1 LIAEAER
8 RPLTEDDLAGLGVHR
23 LPLPIPFVA
32 AGGPVNVYL
41 IEAAGGGLVLF
52 DAGLGS
58 EAAQGALEAGFDR
71 LGFRFEEL
79 RRIVVSHGHVDHY
92 GAARWVQERWA
103 AGHPGATLPVSAHPR
118 DLMKLDERGPRLRD
132 QHHLYGAHFFRLG
145 VPLEVMT
152 AMAASGDGSTRLAR
166 RIPDVQPIEAGAV
179 VEGRGLRFEVIE
191 MPGHTPGLICL
202 WAPEQ
207 GVLIPADHLLERIS
221 PNPIIELDAEGRQVH
236 RPLSVYLES
245 LAKTR
250 ALEISLVMPGHGP
263 GFTGH
268 RALIDSLLGF
278 YLKRQEKLLGLLAE
292 RPRSGWELCTAI
304 FPRASAT
311 DAFLTMSETVANL
324 EVLEDGG
331 AVVRVEEAGVWKFG
345 ATGAAA
351 GPLPTPR
358 ARR

>member
-1 LIAEAER
+1 MIAEAER
-8 RPLTEDDLAGLGVHR
+8 RALTEAGLASLGVHR

-58 EAAQGALEAGFDR
+58 EAAQGALAAGFDR
-71 LGFRFEEL
+71 LGFRFEQL
-79 RRIVVSHGHVDHY
+79 QRIVVSHGHVDHY
-92 GAARWVQERWA
+92 GAARWVQERCA
-103 AGHPGATLPVSAHPR
+103 EGRPGATLPVLAHPR
-118 DLMKLDERGPRLRD
+118 DLMKLDERGPRFRD
-132 QHHLYGAHFFRLG
+132 QQAIYGRHFLRLG
-145 VPLEVMT
+145 VPLDVLQ
-152 AMAASGDGSTRLAR
+152 ALAASGDGAQRLAR

-179 VEGRGLRFEVIE
+179 IEGRCLRFEVIE

-207 GVLIPADHLLERIS
+207 GVLIPADHLLERVS
-221 PNPIIELDAEGRQVH
+221 PNPIIELDADGKQVH
-236 RPLSVYLES
+236 RPLSVYLQS
-245 LAKTR
+245 LARTR
-250 ALEISLVMPGHGP
+250 ALEVSLVMPGHGP
-263 GFTGH
+263 GFGGH
-268 RALIDSLLGF
+268 RALIDGLLGF
-278 YLKRQEKLLGLLAE
+278 YEKRQQKLLGLLEE

-324 EVLEDGG
+324 EVLEDRG

-345 ATGAAA
+345 ATGATAS
-351 GPLPTPR
+351 PLPTPP
-358 ARR
+358 ARP

>member
-1 LIAEAER
+1 M
-8 RPLTEDDLAGLGVHR
+8 TEQELAGLGVHR

-32 AGGPVNVYL
+32 AGGPVNVYV

-58 EAAQGALEAGFDR
+58 DQAEAALQAGFDR
-71 LGFRFEEL
+71 LGFRFEEV

-92 GAARWVQERWA
+92 GAARWVQERWKKERH
-103 AGHPGATLPVSAHPR
+103 AGELPVFAHPR
-118 DLMKLDERGPRLRD
+118 DLLKIDERGPRLRD
-132 QHHLYGAHFFRLG
+132 QHQLYGAHFSRLG
-145 VPLEVMT
+145 VPTEVMA

-202 WAPEQ
+202 WSPGL
-207 GVLIPADHLLERIS
+207 GVLLPADHLLERVS

-236 RPLSVYLES
+236 RPLVTYLKSIER
-245 LAKTR
+245 TR

-268 RALIDSLLGF
+268 RALIDGLLGF
-278 YLKRQEKLLGLLAE
+278 YEKRQAKLLGLLDE
-292 RPRSGWELCTAI
+292 RPRTGWELCQAI
-304 FPRASAT
+304 FPRAGPG

-324 EVLEDGG
+324 EVLEDRG
-331 AVVRVEEAGVWKFG
+331 AVVRVEEQG
-345 ATGAAA
+345 AWTFQRAA
-351 GPLPTPR
+351 
-358 ARR
+358 

>member
-1 LIAEAER
+1 M
-8 RPLTEDDLAGLGVHR
+8 TEQELAGLGVHR

-58 EAAQGALEAGFDR
+58 EPAQAALAAGFEG
-71 LGFRFEEL
+71 LGFRFEEV
-79 RRIVVSHGHVDHY
+79 RRVVLSHGHVDHY
-92 GAARWVQERWA
+92 GAARWVQERH
-103 AGHPGATLPVSAHPR
+103 GGELPVFAHPR
-118 DLMKLDERGPRLRD
+118 DLMKIDERGPRLRD
-132 QHHLYGAHFFRLG
+132 QQPLYGRHFMRLG
-145 VPLEVMT
+145 VPLEVLR
-152 AMAASGDGSTRLAR
+152 ALAATGEGSQRLAR
-166 RIPDVQPIEAGAV
+166 RVPGVRPIEAGAV
-179 VEGRGLRFEVIE
+179 IEGRALRFEVIE

-202 WAPEQ
+202 WAQEP
-207 GVLIPADHLLERIS
+207 GLLIPADHLLETIS
-221 PNPIIELDAEGRQVH
+221 PNPIIELDAAGEPVH
-236 RPLSVYLES
+236 RALSVYLQS
-245 LAKTR
+245 LARTR
-250 ALEISLVMPGHGP
+250 ALEVSLVMPGHGP
-263 GFTGH
+263 GFSGH
-268 RALIDSLLGF
+268 RDLIDSLLAF
-278 YLKRQEKLLGLLAE
+278 YGKRQEKLLGLLAE